1 MFKKIIIL
9 GGGIAGL
16 TLANFLKKNNFNNFR
31 VYEKLENNLSKSTGI
46 QLSPNAVRILD
57 FLDSKFYFDN
67 SFHRMNY
74 LNIHSQRYKD
84 FLPEFESKI
93 SLQNIINDKTP
104 YLTCDRN
111 VLLKFL
117 EKSLSP
123 KDIFYNKKVTQ
134 IIKDHNIIR
143 VKFSNGSEDYCDLLI
158 SADGIFS
165 NSRTDNNIIKNTN
178 FYAFRGVIKNFY
190 SQYPT
195 ANDAI
200 NLWLANNKHLVTYFI
215 NNQNDLSFTGV
226 NKSFDKKNI
235 DEENANYSNIFPTIE
250 FRNLFFSENKVLR
263 EILDNVQEVYR
274 WPIFSLKKRVFYR
287 DNQIFIGDSSH
298 GMVPFQ
304 AQGAALA
311 IEDAYVLYEQIIKNV
326 TNNLGVFY
334 FNKRNSR
341 IRKII
346 LRSHLNVFI
355 FHGSNFLI
363 IFLRAIF
370 FKILEKSFLLKK
382 YMFGWIFNYNPRSSS
397 YFF

>member
-16 TLANFLKKNNFNNFR
+16 TLANFLKKNNFNNFT
-31 VYEKLENNLSKSTGI
+31 VYEKLENNISKSTGV

-57 FLDSKFYFDN
+57 FLDSKFYLDN
-67 SFHRMNY
+67 NFHKMNY
-74 LNIHSQRYKD
+74 LNIHSHRYKN

-93 SLQNIINDKTP
+93 SLQNVINDKTP

-117 EKSLSP
+117 EKSLSS
-123 KDIFYNKKVTQ
+123 KDIFYNNKVTRV
-134 IIKDHNIIR
+134 IKDHNIIR
-143 VKFSNGSEDYCDLLI
+143 VKFSDGSEDYCDLLI

-178 FYAFRGVIKNFY
+178 FFAFRGVIKNFY

-200 NLWLANNKHLVTYFI
+200 NLWLGNNKHLVTYFI
-215 NNQNDLSFTGV
+215 NNKNDLSFTGV
-226 NKSFDKKNI
+226 NKSFDKKI
-235 DEENANYSNIFPTIE
+235 ADDVNANYSNIFPITE
-250 FRNLFFSENKVLR
+250 FRNLFFSENKVLK
-263 EILDNVQEVYR
+263 EILDNAQVVYR

-334 FNKRNSR
+334 YNKRNSR

-346 LRSHLNVFI
+346 LRSDFNVFI
-355 FHGSNFLI
+355 FHASNFLI
-363 IFLRAIF
+363 IFLRTIF

>member
-1 MFKKIIIL
+1 
-9 GGGIAGL
+9 
-16 TLANFLKKNNFNNFR
+16 
-31 VYEKLENNLSKSTGI
+31 
-46 QLSPNAVRILD
+46 
-57 FLDSKFYFDN
+57 
-67 SFHRMNY
+67 MNY
-74 LNIHSQRYKD
+74 LNIHTQRYKN
-84 FLPEFESKI
+84 FIPEFENKI

-117 EKSLSP
+117 ERPLST

-134 IIKDHNIIR
+134 VIKDHNIIR
-143 VKFSNGSEDYCDLLI
+143 VKFNNGSEDYCDLLI

-178 FYAFRGVIKNFY
+178 FYAFRGIIKNFY
-190 SQYPT
+190 SQHPA

-200 NLWLANNKHLVTYFI
+200 NLWLAKNGHLVTYFI

-226 NKSFDKKNI
+226 SKSSDKKNI
-235 DEENANYSNIFPTIE
+235 EGDNLDYSVSFPSAE
-250 FRNLFFSENKVLR
+250 FRNLFFSENKILR
-263 EILDNVQEVYR
+263 EILDNVHEVYR

-346 LRSHLNVFI
+346 LRSYLNVFI
-355 FHGSNFLI
+355 FHTNNFLI
-363 IFLRAIF
+363 IFLRTIF